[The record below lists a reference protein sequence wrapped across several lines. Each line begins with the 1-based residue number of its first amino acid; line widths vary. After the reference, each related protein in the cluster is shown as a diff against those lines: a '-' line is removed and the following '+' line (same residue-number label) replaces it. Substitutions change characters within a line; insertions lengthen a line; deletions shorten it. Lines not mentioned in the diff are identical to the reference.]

1 MRQHSIIRHAL
12 MAVCA
17 YLTVG
22 VALAKSPGPAVSLA
36 EVQRGAVHG
45 MTDCQAV
52 LAVAHGLT
60 RYLGAEEFARGLLE
74 LPETLKPLLDLSPES
89 LRALAYQVVGK

>member
-1 MRQHSIIRHAL
+1 MIRHVL

-17 YLTVG
+17 YLTFG

-74 LPETLKPLLDLSPES
+74 LPETLHTVLDLSPES
-89 LRALAYQVVGK
+89 LRAMAYKVVGK